1 MADPLSALN
10 LAVAIMSRRQ
20 LQQTLQ
26 RLNSRR
32 FWLRQRYFWGGA
44 LLLGLAA
51 ALFAMLADQAE
62 SQFRQWVTATP
73 WLPLLITPLGLVTI
87 SLLTR
92 RYFPNAEGSGIPQ
105 TIAALETQNEQL
117 RARLL
122 TFRIAFG
129 KMLMALFG
137 LLCGASMGRQGPM
150 VHIGASILYSISR
163 KVRFNRHDM
172 GRGLILAGG
181 AAGVAAAF
189 NTPLA
194 GIVFAIEELNR
205 SFEQR
210 NSGTILTAVLIAGV
224 TAMVLLGDY
233 NYIGKNST
241 TVPIALDGLGLI
253 LLCGLLGGLLGG
265 LFATLLLRGSS
276 RVAPLLQ
283 QHPILIPALCG
294 LALATIG
301 LLSNSSSY
309 GTGHYEISALLSG
322 ELEGGWLYP
331 IAKMGA
337 TLASFFSGIPGGI
350 FAPSLAAG
358 AGVGSA
364 IAQWFSP
371 ELLTAAIMLG
381 MVGYFSGVVQ
391 TPITA
396 FVIVLEMTD
405 NPHMLLP
412 MMATALIA
420 FGISRRLC
428 PVPIYRALADNFMG
442 TGK

>member
-1 MADPLSALN
+1 M
-10 LAVAIMSRRQ
+10 RRRE
-20 LQQTLQ
+20 LRQTRQ

-51 ALFAMLADQAE
+51 ALFARLADQAE
-62 SQFRQWVTATP
+62 SLFRDWASATP
-73 WLPLLITPLGLVTI
+73 WLPLLITPLGLVAI

-92 RYFPNAEGSGIPQ
+92 RYFPYAEGSGIPQ
-105 TIAALETQNEQL
+105 TIAALESQSEPL

-129 KMLMALFG
+129 KVLMALLG

-163 KVRFNRHDM
+163 HVRFNRHDM

-210 NSGTILTAVLIAGV
+210 NSATILTAVVIAGV

-233 NYIGKNST
+233 NYIGKNSA
-241 TVPIALDGLGLI
+241 TVPITANGIALI
-253 LLCGLLGGLLGG
+253 LLCGTLGGVLGG
-265 LFATLLLRGSS
+265 LFSTLLLRGST
-276 RVAPLLQ
+276 AITPLLLQ
-283 QHPILIPALCG
+283 RPIVIPALCG
-294 LALATIG
+294 LTLAAIG
-301 LLSNSSSY
+301 LLSSGSSY
-309 GTGHYEISALLSG
+309 GTGHHEVMALLYG
-322 ELEGGWLYP
+322 EMEGGWLYP
-331 IAKMGA
+331 VAKMGA

-358 AGVGSA
+358 AGVGAA

-381 MVGYFSGVVQ
+381 MVGYFSAVVQ

-412 MMATALIA
+412 MIATALIA

-428 PVPIYRALADNFMG
+428 PVPIYRALADNFLES
-442 TGK
+442 GKS

>member
-1 MADPLSALN
+1 MN
-10 LAVAIMSRRQ
+10 RQ
-20 LQQTLQ
+20 LRQTVL

-32 FWLRQRYFWGGA
+32 FWIRQGYLWGGA
-44 LLLGLAA
+44 ALLGAIA
-51 ALFAMLADQAE
+51 ALFALLADQAE
-62 SQFRQWVTATP
+62 SQFRNWVAVTP
-73 WLPLLITPLGLVTI
+73 WLPLLITPAGLVTI

-92 RYFPNAEGSGIPQ
+92 RYFPYAEGSGIPQ
-105 TIAALETQNEQL
+105 TIAALETRNEQL
-117 RARLL
+117 RTRLL
-122 TFRIAFG
+122 TFRIAIG

-137 LLCGASMGRQGPM
+137 LLCGASIGRQGPM

-163 KVRFNRHDM
+163 RVRFNRHDM

-224 TAMVLLGDY
+224 TAMVMLGDH
-233 NYIGKNST
+233 NYIGKNSVT
-241 TVPIALDGLGLI
+241 LPLTLGSLSLI
-253 LLCGLLGGLLGG
+253 LLCGLIGGTLGG
-265 LFATLLLRGSS
+265 LFSASLLYGS
-276 RVAPLLQ
+276 RQLTPQLQ
-283 QHPILIPALCG
+283 LHPILIPALCG
-294 LALATIG
+294 FTIAATG
-301 LLSNSSSY
+301 LLSNNSSY
-309 GTGHYEISALLSG
+309 GTGHHEILALLNG
-322 ELEGGWLYP
+322 ELESGWLYP
-331 IAKMGA
+331 VAKIAA
-337 TLASFFSGIPGGI
+337 TMASFFSGIPGGI

-358 AGVGSA
+358 AGIGSA
-364 IAQWFSP
+364 VAQWFTP

-412 MMATALIA
+412 MVATALIA
-420 FGISRRLC
+420 FGISRQLC
-428 PVPIYRALADNFMG
+428 PIPIYRALAENFFPRENR
-442 TGK
+442 

>member
-1 MADPLSALN
+1 
-10 LAVAIMSRRQ
+10 MSHTTSQRA
-20 LQQTLQ
+20 LQQTRQ
-26 RLNSRR
+26 RLRSGR
-32 FWLRQRYFWGGA
+32 FWKRQAIFWGGA
-44 LLLGLAA
+44 TLLGLTA
-51 ALFAMLADQAE
+51 ALFAQLANGAE
-62 SQFRQWVTATP
+62 SLFRQLANHTP
-73 WLPLLITPLGLVTI
+73 WLPLLITPIGLVTI

-105 TIAALETQNEQL
+105 TIAALEIQRESA
-117 RARLL
+117 RAKLL

-129 KMLMALFG
+129 KIIMALLG
-137 LLCGASMGRQGPM
+137 LLCGASIGRQGPM
-150 VHIGASILYSISR
+150 VHVGAAILYSISR
-163 KVRFNRHDM
+163 HVRFNRHDM

-210 NSGTILTAVLIAGV
+210 NSGTILSAVLIAGV

-233 NYIGKNST
+233 NYIGSNST
-241 TVPIALDGLGLI
+241 TLPFAFEGIVLL
-253 LLCGLLGGLLGG
+253 LLCAIIGGLLGG
-265 LFATLLLRGSS
+265 VFATFLVRSS
-276 RVAPLLQ
+276 RAIAPHLVD
-283 QHPILIPALCG
+283 HPILIPALCG
-294 LALATIG
+294 VTIAATG
-301 LLSNSSSY
+301 LLSGNSSY
-309 GTGHYEISALLSG
+309 GTGHFEVIALLEG
-322 ELEGGWLYP
+322 ELESGWLYP
-331 IAKMGA
+331 LAKMAA
-337 TLASFFSGIPGGI
+337 TFTSFLSGIPGGI
-350 FAPSLAAG
+350 FAPSLAVG
-358 AGVGSA
+358 AGIGSA
-364 IAQWFSP
+364 VAQWFTP
-371 ELLTAAIMLG
+371 ELLTASIMLG

-428 PVPIYRALADNFMG
+428 PTPIYRALSESFFE
-442 TGK
+442 KYR